1 MSSGSLPAFRAISR
15 YLNILRAGYGLYAIV
30 RSSSS
35 PLSSSVRSS
44 RLSILCPWT
53 VPCHRR
59 KVVRASILPSKM
71 YLPGSSRLCVEIEN
85 RNRNERSAHDRL
97 YQNRSVHHNL
107 SIENHSG
114 LCRSLGHLL
123 GVYGIDAL
131 YRPFRFWLCAFN
143 EISAM
148 RPASLTPTQ
157 LALGR
162 V

>member
-1 MSSGSLPAFRAISR
+1 VSIWPCPALRAISR

-71 YLPGSSRLCVEIEN
+71 YLPGSSQLCVEIEIAN
-85 RNRNERSAHDRL
+85 RNARSAHDRL
-97 YQNRSVHHNL
+97 YQNRSVHHNVF
-107 SIENHSG
+107 IGNHSG
-114 LCRSLGHLL
+114 LCRSHWATFSKFTEWMHLSTL
-123 GVYGIDAL
+123 S
-131 YRPFRFWLCAFN
+131 F
-143 EISAM
+143 
-148 RPASLTPTQ
+148 
-157 LALGR
+157 LALR
-162 V
+162 E

>member
-107 SIENHSG
+107 FIENHSG
-114 LCRSLGHLL
+114 LCRSHWATFSEFTEWMHC
-123 GVYGIDAL
+123 ID
-131 YRPFRFWLCAFN
+131 PFVSGF
-143 EISAM
+143 
-148 RPASLTPTQ
+148 
-157 LALGR
+157 

>member
-71 YLPGSSRLCVEIEN
+71 YLPGSSRLCVEIEIAI
-85 RNRNERSAHDRL
+85 ETSARH
-97 YQNRSVHHNL
+97 QNRSVHHNVF
-107 SIENHSG
+107 IENHSG
-114 LCRSLGHLL
+114 LCRSHWATFSKFTEWMHC
-123 GVYGIDAL
+123 ID
-131 YRPFRFWLCAFN
+131 PFVSGFA
-143 EISAM
+143 
-148 RPASLTPTQ
+148 
-157 LALGR
+157 
-162 V
+162 